1 MSIWSAWEDISR
13 VMAVLCLV
21 TAGAAFVA
29 AGILLVREELT
40 GRLWDTLKSEAGK
53 RKGILILAA
62 AGVWILVIGRS
73 VSAAEVTQAGSTAS
87 TAASTEAGT
96 ESESSPGLTS
106 GPGPEDMSE
115 PAPGDMSEAAAEG
128 ISETAVATAAES
140 TSEAESATA
149 GGSEADDPEAE
160 KSAEGSGT
168 AEAATEGKTDDGK
181 NAAEKEAENNE
192 ADKETDLEIS
202 DEESPAVAIMMTEET
217 NEDEEGLIYCRKDN
231 AGIRIRFVDDR
242 EGDTGI
248 ISYRVVVED
257 SEGREIRRES
267 SSESSEGTEGE
278 SAANA
283 QGSPAEGA
291 DGSPTE
297 DTEGESEPSAGEF
310 SLGIVIGTEEIAQLA
325 DGTINVTA
333 WAVDAAGN
341 EGEARFT
348 FVLDTESPLL
358 TEIRTFS
365 CKGEAETEVP
375 AETVYD
381 GKDLY
386 YNDERQVTRVKIEDD
401 SPVFWR
407 MQYYFLPGKGE
418 KEQSNIVS
426 RQIEGQGAEGS
437 ASVSEEGI
445 YSEWLI
451 SGEDLAGNRLLV
463 SEECR
468 CTQDAEDHT
477 LTDEGILLGRRRI
490 LDRTAPV
497 GEICYRS
504 DAKGFLYRGKSLPG
518 EDSAE
523 AEVYFG
529 GDVEVF
535 LRVSDRCAGAEMPVD
550 PGQFKLVRTE
560 NGVGLQ
566 CEDGKYVVGED
577 REVRFG
583 AFGRDRAGNAL
594 IVRDVFR
601 SPVEPRR
608 SDGSETS
615 GTGGNETLGG
625 SERER
630 QADEESFSY
639 GPVIVRDTVSP
650 VGRAVVSRPIGNP
663 AGIDEE
669 NEIVYFGKDPGQYGD
684 GVPAVT
690 VSLRVSDLN
699 PDPDRTRMRTA
710 FVEVPDGKCCEDVKP
725 QWSDAVQEDCE
736 VKVESAGKGSPEE
749 VLMTL
754 RKFPGREGT
763 PDGVYRFGIVGTDK
777 AGNPLVLA
785 GDEGENPEALFG
797 FVCVNAE
804 EGAFMTG
811 RKVIDTKAPRGEI
824 SIANDEDEVYCRMAA
839 HGRGWTSERDG
850 FMPFRRETEAVIRY
864 SASDTSPVSASG
876 RLLST
881 AGERNEAA
889 PGADRFLSDCEGKI
903 RIHGGQIFR
912 IENWGFRDR
921 AGNTSAVLKRTVDFY
936 LDTQLPEADID
947 APTAVVR
954 AVPEITSRSAD
965 GRGLYKGAVTLE
977 IMAEDPDRD
986 HGGSGLKEVI
996 CSVRRNGETVMEEVV
1011 FRGGEGP
1018 AEPMDEAVPD
1028 PVYRFSSEITIPS
1041 GGEWESNDIEVTVM
1055 AQDNAG
1061 NRSDPG
1067 NGGTLLLGI
1076 DSTGPA
1082 VSVSYDNNEV
1092 RNGRYFGAQRKALI
1106 EVRERNFAKEKLKV
1120 TAPGAVVG
1128 EWKRS
1133 DSSDLWTLEVE
1144 FAVDGEYTLDVSG
1157 TDALGNAA
1165 SVTYEGSAP
1174 QAFAIDRIPP
1184 VIEVVWD
1191 NEDVRNGKYYNSP
1204 RVATIRITELSLD
1217 ERAVQISPFSRA
1229 LRRVSQTRDERTT
1242 GVVSVY
1248 EAEVPFTEEGEWS
1261 LRCAC
1266 MDLAGNIAVPV
1277 YEEPFIIDM
1286 TAPRLY
1292 FDPDSVREMGAY
1304 GSGIS
1309 PVLLCED
1316 QNIVPGSLYAA
1327 WYNLTAGGSVMECR
1341 NGSVRGGA
1349 GEVSLPDLPE
1359 ERAADGIC
1367 ALYGTACDLAGNR
1380 SRVRRNLCVNR
1391 FGSLY
1396 DISEDPGTAEIVNGY
1411 YTDATA
1417 PFVIAEYNVSPV
1429 RSRKITLYRNSGA
1442 RVLEEGADYQVT
1454 QEQGAAGMK
1463 YVYVIDPAAYREE
1476 GKYSI
1481 LIESEDEAGNICRSP
1496 GRFRGGTEFSPTW
1509 AVDRTPPQV
1518 RVVPGDADRRKFV
1531 ADSVE
1536 LRLVPSD
1543 NMEVKSL
1550 EIEVADDKGGLIE
1563 KQVIGGQELREI
1575 MDRNGGEVPVTIHA
1589 GAGWQTLRA
1598 EAIDGAGSRSSGM
1611 QGVGEDGH
1619 ADGCRVLVSSN
1630 LMVHLYRSGILP
1642 AVAFLALL
1650 SAFRFAY
1657 SVYKRALA

>member
-73 VSAAEVTQAGSTAS
+73 VSAAEVTQAGSTTS

-106 GPGPEDMSE
+106 GPAPEDVSE
-115 PAPGDMSEAAAEG
+115 TAAEST
-128 ISETAVATAAES
+128 SEVAVATAAES

-149 GGSEADDPEAE
+149 GAD
-160 KSAEGSGT
+160 
-168 AEAATEGKTDDGK
+168 
-181 NAAEKEAENNE
+181 KEIADKE

-217 NEDEEGLIYCRKDN
+217 NEDEEGLIFCRKDN

-257 SEGREIRRES
+257 SEGREMRRES
-267 SSESSEGTEGE
+267 SGESSEGTEGE

-283 QGSPAEGA
+283 QGSPA
-291 DGSPTE
+291 E

-341 EGEARFT
+341 EGEARLT

-375 AETVYD
+375 AKTVYD

-418 KEQSNIVS
+418 KEQSNIVR

-451 SGEDLAGNRLLV
+451 SGEDLAGNKLLV

-468 CTQDAEDHT
+468 CTQDAEDHA
-477 LTDEGILLGRRRI
+477 LTDEGVLLGRRRI

-504 DAKGFLYRGKSLPG
+504 DARGFFYREKSSLD
-518 EDSAE
+518 DSAE
-523 AEVYFG
+523 TGSGSMRPEDPDAGALDGTTAEVYFG
-529 GDVEVF
+529 GDVEVS
-535 LRVSDRCAGAEMPVD
+535 LLVSDRCAGAEMPVD
-550 PGQFKLVRTE
+550 SGQFKLMNME
-560 NGVGLQ
+560 NGIGQQ
-566 CEDGKYVVGED
+566 CEDGKYVVSED

-594 IVRDVFR
+594 VVRDVFL
-601 SPVEPRR
+601 SPVVPRR
-608 SDGSETS
+608 SESGETTEI
-615 GTGGNETLGG
+615 GV
-625 SERER
+625 REQ
-630 QADEESFSY
+630 QADAESCNY

-699 PDPDRTRMRTA
+699 PDPDRIEMRTA

-725 QWSDAVQEDCE
+725 HWSSAVREDCE

-986 HGGSGLKEVI
+986 HGGSGLKEVF

-1011 FRGGEGP
+1011 FRGGEVP
-1018 AEPMDEAVPD
+1018 AEPMDEAASD
-1028 PVYRFSSEITIPS
+1028 PVYRYSSEITIPS

-1229 LRRVSQTRDERTT
+1229 LRRVSQMRDERTM
-1242 GVVSVY
+1242 GEVSVY

-1367 ALYGTACDLAGNR
+1367 MLYGTACDLAGNR

-1442 RVLEEGADYQVT
+1442 RVLGEGTDYQVT

-1481 LIESEDEAGNICRSP
+1481 LIESEDEAGNISRSP

-1518 RVVPGDADRRKFV
+1518 RIVPEDADRRKFV

-1563 KQVIGGQELREI
+1563 KQVIGGQELRET
-1575 MDRNGGEVPVTIHA
+1575 MDRNGGEVPVTIRA

-1598 EAIDGAGSRSSGM
+1598 VAVDGAGNRSRGL
-1611 QGVGEDGH
+1611 QGIGEDGH

>member
-1 MSIWSAWEDISR
+1 M
-13 VMAVLCLV
+13 
-21 TAGAAFVA
+21 
-29 AGILLVREELT
+29 
-40 GRLWDTLKSEAGK
+40 
-53 RKGILILAA
+53 
-62 AGVWILVIGRS
+62 
-73 VSAAEVTQAGSTAS
+73 
-87 TAASTEAGT
+87 
-96 ESESSPGLTS
+96 
-106 GPGPEDMSE
+106 
-115 PAPGDMSEAAAEG
+115 
-128 ISETAVATAAES
+128 
-140 TSEAESATA
+140 
-149 GGSEADDPEAE
+149 
-160 KSAEGSGT
+160 
-168 AEAATEGKTDDGK
+168 
-181 NAAEKEAENNE
+181 
-192 ADKETDLEIS
+192 
-202 DEESPAVAIMMTEET
+202 
-217 NEDEEGLIYCRKDN
+217 
-231 AGIRIRFVDDR
+231 
-242 EGDTGI
+242 
-248 ISYRVVVED
+248 
-257 SEGREIRRES
+257 
-267 SSESSEGTEGE
+267 
-278 SAANA
+278 
-283 QGSPAEGA
+283 
-291 DGSPTE
+291 
-297 DTEGESEPSAGEF
+297 
-310 SLGIVIGTEEIAQLA
+310 
-325 DGTINVTA
+325 
-333 WAVDAAGN
+333 
-341 EGEARFT
+341 
-348 FVLDTESPLL
+348 LDTESPLL

-365 CKGEAETEVP
+365 CEGEAETEVP
-375 AETVYD
+375 AGTLYD

-451 SGEDLAGNRLLV
+451 SGEDLAGNKLLV

-468 CTQDAEDHT
+468 CTQDAEDHA
-477 LTDEGILLGRRRI
+477 LTDEGVLLGRRRI

-504 DAKGFLYRGKSLPG
+504 DARGFFYREKSSLD
-518 EDSAE
+518 DSAE
-523 AEVYFG
+523 TGSGSMRPEDPDAGALDGTTAEVYFG
-529 GDVEVF
+529 GDVEVS
-535 LRVSDRCAGAEMPVD
+535 LLVSDRCAVAEMLVD
-550 PGQFKLVRTE
+550 SGQFKLMKME
-560 NGVGLQ
+560 NGIGQQ
-566 CEDGKYVVGED
+566 CEDGKNVVSED

-594 IVRDVFR
+594 VVRDVFL
-601 SPVEPRR
+601 SPVVPRR
-608 SDGSETS
+608 SESGETTEI
-615 GTGGNETLGG
+615 GV
-625 SERER
+625 REQ
-630 QADEESFSY
+630 QADAESCNY

-669 NEIVYFGKDPGQYGD
+669 NGIVYFGKDPGQYGD
-684 GVPAVT
+684 GVPVVT

-699 PDPDRTRMRTA
+699 PDPDRIEMRTA

-736 VKVESAGKGSPEE
+736 VKVESAGKGLPEE

-785 GDEGENPEALFG
+785 GDEGENPEALLG

-824 SIANDEDEVYCRMAA
+824 SIANDEDEVYCKMVA

-889 PGADRFLSDCEGKI
+889 PGADRFFSDCVGKI

-947 APTAVVR
+947 APTAVVH

-986 HGGSGLKEVI
+986 HGGSGLKEVF

-1011 FRGGEGP
+1011 FRGGEVP

-1082 VSVSYDNNEV
+1082 VSVRYDNNEV

-1204 RVATIRITELSLD
+1204 RSATIRITELSLD
-1217 ERAVQISPFSRA
+1217 EHAVQISPFSRA

-1242 GVVSVY
+1242 GEVSVY

-1292 FDPDSVREMGAY
+1292 FDPDTVREMGAY

-1359 ERAADGIC
+1359 ERAEDGIC

-1429 RSRKITLYRNSGA
+1429 RSRKITLYRNSSA
-1442 RVLEEGADYQVT
+1442 RVLEEGTDYQVT

-1518 RVVPGDADRRKFV
+1518 RVVPEDADRRKFV

-1536 LRLVPSD
+1536 LKLVPSD

-1598 EAIDGAGSRSSGM
+1598 EAVDGAGGRSSGM
-1611 QGVGEDGH
+1611 QGIGEGGH

-1657 SVYKRALA
+1657 SVYKHALA